1 MDHKGVK
8 AITHASAF
16 FAPVLV
22 PLLVWLLMA
31 DREVKN
37 TALQALLFHVI
48 IGVLIAI
55 SWPFVF
61 ILIGI
66 PFFVVFGL
74 MALYYPDQR
83 YFVFA
88 RRTSF
93 LLSDHWRFGR
103 VTQGER

>member
-22 PLLVWLLMA
+22 PLLVWLLMV

-74 MALYYPDQR
+74 MALYYPIKGIL
-83 YFVFA
+83 Y
-88 RRTSF
+88 S
-93 LLSDHWRFGR
+93 LGGR
-103 VTQGER
+103 PFSYPIIGALVG

>member
-37 TALQALLFHVI
+37 MALQALLFHVI
-48 IGVLIAI
+48 IGILIAI

-61 ILIGI
+61 IIIGI
-66 PFFVVFGL
+66 PFFVIFGL
-74 MALYYPDQR
+74 AALYYPIKGIL
-83 YFVFA
+83 Y
-88 RRTSF
+88 S
-93 LLSDHWRFGR
+93 LSGR
-103 VTQGER
+103 PFSYPIIGALVG